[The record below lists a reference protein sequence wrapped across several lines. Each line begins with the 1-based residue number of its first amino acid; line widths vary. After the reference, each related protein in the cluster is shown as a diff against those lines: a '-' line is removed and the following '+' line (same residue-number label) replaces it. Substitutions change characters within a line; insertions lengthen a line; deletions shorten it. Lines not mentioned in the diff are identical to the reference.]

1 MDVFTDVDL
10 LFEVLDA
17 AARRVP
23 VYILLDEMNSQ
34 LFLDTAAK
42 CRVNLNYVEVSK
54 LKTYPAHNSH
64 PQRGSSGDALGNKNL
79 RKGKSG
85 PENGEIYTRSQ
96 ETWHSIGLK
105 ARSTLIKRVAYPL
118 CMQTEQRVL
127 EYKNGGRRD
136 IKRVRGKKRGSGINS
151 LVWFAVPKGENSF
164 WPNLLLPHGDVFQ
177 RTRER
182 EIPLGGLHGGA
193 EWQLQV
199 RSPVMLMAQCH

>member
-10 LFEVLDA
+10 LFEVLDS

-64 PQRGSSGDALGNKNL
+64 PERGSSGDALENKNL

-85 PENGEIYTRSQ
+85 PENGEIYT
-96 ETWHSIGLK
+96 
-105 ARSTLIKRVAYPL
+105 
-118 CMQTEQRVL
+118 
-127 EYKNGGRRD
+127 
-136 IKRVRGKKRGSGINS
+136 
-151 LVWFAVPKGENSF
+151 
-164 WPNLLLPHGDVFQ
+164 
-177 RTRER
+177 
-182 EIPLGGLHGGA
+182 
-193 EWQLQV
+193 
-199 RSPVMLMAQCH
+199 